1 MKLIF
6 GLGNPGEEYK
16 DTRHNIGFLFIDR
29 LSELYKISLDIYRFQ
44 ALIGKGK
51 VVEEKIILVKPLCF
65 VNEAG
70 KPLYETKQNYEV
82 KNQDIVVI
90 SDDVDLKRGRIRI
103 ASGGG
108 DGGHKG
114 LRSIIQYLGTSDI
127 PRIRIGIGRPEEKM
141 DLRDYV
147 LGNFTFEERKIIKES
162 IDRATRAIKVIVLEG
177 IEKAMGEFN
186 SFGSKL

>member
-44 ALIGKGK
+44 ALIGEGEI
-51 VVEEKIILVKPLCF
+51 VEEKIILVKPLCF

-70 KPLYETKQNYEV
+70 KSLYEVKQNYEV
-82 KNQDIVVI
+82 KNQDIIVI
-90 SDDVDLKRGRIRI
+90 SDDVDLERGRVRI
-103 ASGGG
+103 ASKGG

-114 LRSIIQYLGTSDI
+114 MRSIIQYLGTSNI
-127 PRIRIGIGRPEEKM
+127 PRIRVGIGRPEEKM
-141 DLRDYV
+141 NLRDYV

-162 IDRATRAIKVIVLEG
+162 IDRATGAMKVMVIEG
-177 IEKAMGEFN
+177 IEEAMREFN
-186 SFGSKL
+186 AFSSKL